1 MSYRY
6 PRQEYDISNLNIEA
20 FRPLVDM
27 THHTGKSSHT
37 NRTSPPEQYLQEG
50 PERKGSTCNNNGTNS
65 PALTRYATTNAPT
78 QVPRTEAVY
87 LDDATLRTLTTDVLS
102 SQSIPSLSEEE
113 KALAKNV
120 PAEDSA
126 IIMRQTIFYAQ
137 GGGQPSDTGAIG
149 PVDQDPTF
157 EVSLVRKT
165 SDDAT
170 SSFVAG
176 QPVVQKVDDSKR
188 NYHSRLHTAG
198 HIVGLAMQLLM
209 PDKKKVK
216 ANHFPREASMEYEGL
231 LYNEH
236 KPVIQEKVDE
246 LVRLDLPIL
255 ISWLE
260 GVAPVGDGEGAEG
273 GRTRIAS
280 IGGLDHNPCGGT
292 HVARTSLVGSV
303 VIRKISRQKGISRVS
318 YDVSPGIEG

>member
-1 MSYRY
+1 M
-6 PRQEYDISNLNIEA
+6 
-20 FRPLVDM
+20 
-27 THHTGKSSHT
+27 
-37 NRTSPPEQYLQEG
+37 
-50 PERKGSTCNNNGTNS
+50 
-65 PALTRYATTNAPT
+65 
-78 QVPRTEAVY
+78 VPRTEAVY
-87 LDDATLRTLTTDVLS
+87 LDDATLRTLTTEVLS

-113 KALAKNV
+113 KLLAKNV

-126 IIMRQTIFYAQ
+126 ITMRQTIFYAQ

-165 SDDAT
+165 SDGRFLHFGKFIDAT

-246 LVRLDLPIL
+246 LVQLDLPIL

-260 GVAPVGDGEGAEG
+260 GVAQVGDEEGAEE

>member
-1 MSYRY
+1 M
-6 PRQEYDISNLNIEA
+6 
-20 FRPLVDM
+20 
-27 THHTGKSSHT
+27 
-37 NRTSPPEQYLQEG
+37 
-50 PERKGSTCNNNGTNS
+50 
-65 PALTRYATTNAPT
+65 
-78 QVPRTEAVY
+78 VPRTEAVY
-87 LDDATLRTLTTDVLS
+87 LDDATLRTLTTEVLS
-102 SQSIPSLSEEE
+102 FQSITSLSEEE
-113 KALAKNV
+113 KGLAKNV
-120 PAEDSA
+120 PAEDNA
-126 IIMRQTIFYAQ
+126 ITMRQTIFYAQ

-157 EVSLVRKT
+157 EVSAVHV
-165 SDDAT
+165 T
-170 SSFVAG
+170 SSFVVG
-176 QPVVQKVDDSKR
+176 QSVVQKVDDSKR

-209 PDKKKVK
+209 PEKKKVK

-255 ISWLE
+255 ISWLQ
-260 GVAPVGDGEGAEG
+260 GGARVGDGEGAEEG
-273 GRTRIAS
+273 RSHDGRTRIAS

-318 YDVSPGIEG
+318 YDVSPGIEA

>member
-1 MSYRY
+1 M
-6 PRQEYDISNLNIEA
+6 
-20 FRPLVDM
+20 
-27 THHTGKSSHT
+27 
-37 NRTSPPEQYLQEG
+37 
-50 PERKGSTCNNNGTNS
+50 
-65 PALTRYATTNAPT
+65 
-78 QVPRTEAVY
+78 VPRTEAVY
-87 LDDATLRTLTTDVLS
+87 LDDATLRTLTTEVLS
-102 SQSIPSLSEEE
+102 SQSILSLPEEE
-113 KALAKNV
+113 KTLAKNV

-126 IIMRQTIFYAQ
+126 ITMRQTIFYAQ

-149 PVDQDPTF
+149 PVGQDPTF

-165 SDDAT
+165 PDGRFLHFGKFLAAT

-260 GVAPVGDGEGAEG
+260 GVAQVGDEE

>member
-1 MSYRY
+1 M
-6 PRQEYDISNLNIEA
+6 
-20 FRPLVDM
+20 
-27 THHTGKSSHT
+27 
-37 NRTSPPEQYLQEG
+37 
-50 PERKGSTCNNNGTNS
+50 
-65 PALTRYATTNAPT
+65 
-78 QVPRTEAVY
+78 
-87 LDDATLRTLTTDVLS
+87 
-102 SQSIPSLSEEE
+102 
-113 KALAKNV
+113 
-120 PAEDSA
+120 PAEDNA
-126 IIMRQTIFYAQ
+126 ITMRQTIFYAQ

-157 EVSLVRKT
+157 EVSAVRKT
-165 SDDAT
+165 PDGRFLHFGKFLDAT
-170 SSFVAG
+170 SSFVVG
-176 QPVVQKVDDSKR
+176 QSVVQKVDDSKR

-209 PDKKKVK
+209 PEKKKVK

-255 ISWLE
+255 ISWLQ
-260 GVAPVGDGEGAEG
+260 GGALVGDGEGAEEG
-273 GRTRIAS
+273 RSHDGRTRIAS

-318 YDVSPGIEG
+318 YDVSPGIEA

>member
-1 MSYRY
+1 M
-6 PRQEYDISNLNIEA
+6 D
-20 FRPLVDM
+20 
-27 THHTGKSSHT
+27 
-37 NRTSPPEQYLQEG
+37 
-50 PERKGSTCNNNGTNS
+50 
-65 PALTRYATTNAPT
+65 
-78 QVPRTEAVY
+78 PRTEAVY
-87 LDDATLRTLTTDVLS
+87 LDDATLRTLTTEILS
-102 SQSIPSLSEEE
+102 SQSMPSLSEEE
-113 KALAKNV
+113 KSLAKNV
-120 PAEDSA
+120 PEEASA
-126 IIMRQTIFYAQ
+126 ITMRQTIFYAQ

-165 SDDAT
+165 ADGRFLHFGKFLDAT

-176 QPVVQKVDDSKR
+176 QSIVQKIDDSKR

-198 HIVGLAMQLLM
+198 HIIGLAMELLM

-216 ANHFPREASMEYEGL
+216 ANHFPREASMEFEGL

-246 LVRLDLPIL
+246 LVQKDLPIL
-255 ISWLE
+255 ISWLQ
-260 GVAPVGDGEGAEG
+260 GVADLGDGEGEGAEG

-292 HVARTSLVGSV
+292 HVASTSLVGSI

-318 YDVSPGIEG
+318 YDVSPGIKA

>member
-1 MSYRY
+1 M
-6 PRQEYDISNLNIEA
+6 
-20 FRPLVDM
+20 
-27 THHTGKSSHT
+27 
-37 NRTSPPEQYLQEG
+37 
-50 PERKGSTCNNNGTNS
+50 
-65 PALTRYATTNAPT
+65 
-78 QVPRTEAVY
+78 VPRTEAVY
-87 LDDATLRTLTTDVLS
+87 LDDATLRTLTTEVLS
-102 SQSIPSLSEEE
+102 FQSITSLSEEE
-113 KALAKNV
+113 KGLAKNV
-120 PAEDSA
+120 PAEDNA
-126 IIMRQTIFYAQ
+126 ITMRQTIFYAQ

-157 EVSLVRKT
+157 EVSAVRKT
-165 SDDAT
+165 PDGRFLHFGKFLDVT
-170 SSFVAG
+170 SSFVVG
-176 QPVVQKVDDSKR
+176 QSVVQKVDDSKR

-209 PDKKKVK
+209 PEKKKVK

-255 ISWLE
+255 ISWLQ
-260 GVAPVGDGEGAEG
+260 GGARVGDGEGAEEG
-273 GRTRIAS
+273 RSHDGRTRIAS

-318 YDVSPGIEG
+318 YDVSPGIEA

>member
-1 MSYRY
+1 M
-6 PRQEYDISNLNIEA
+6 
-20 FRPLVDM
+20 
-27 THHTGKSSHT
+27 
-37 NRTSPPEQYLQEG
+37 
-50 PERKGSTCNNNGTNS
+50 
-65 PALTRYATTNAPT
+65 
-78 QVPRTEAVY
+78 VPRTEAVY
-87 LDDATLRTLTTDVLS
+87 LDDATLRTLTTEVQS

-113 KALAKNV
+113 KGLAKNV
-120 PAEDSA
+120 PVEYDA
-126 IIMRQTIFYAQ
+126 ITMHRTIFYAQ
-137 GGGQPSDTGAIG
+137 GGGQPSDTGSLG

-165 SDDAT
+165 PDGRFLHFGKFLDAT
-170 SSFVAG
+170 SSFAAG

-255 ISWLE
+255 ISWLQ
-260 GVAPVGDGEGAEG
+260 GVMQAGNGEGAEEGSHG

-292 HVARTSLVGSV
+292 HVARTSLVGTI
-303 VIRKISRQKGISRVS
+303 VIRKISRQKGISRVA
-318 YDVSPGIEG
+318 YDISPGL